1 MKDVPDSGRREGER
15 LAGKVA
21 LVSGIGSG
29 LGQAIALLFARQGA
43 RVLGTD
49 IDAES
54 AAETVRRAREDGLD
68 LDSVHPLDLSK
79 PDDVAKWIA
88 VAAER
93 FERIDVLVNPAA
105 RFIGAPI
112 MEMDFETHWRGTL
125 ASELDG
131 VFLVCQAAWPLLIAA
146 GESSIINF
154 SSINAH
160 LAADGLPTLVHAA
173 GKAGVLG
180 MTRELAKEG
189 APHGIRANT
198 IAPGMVVTGA
208 TKRIL
213 DGNPA
218 MAEKMAARTMLNRL
232 GEPDDVA
239 WAAVYLASDE
249 SRWVT
254 GSDLSVDG
262 GWTAW

>member
-1 MKDVPDSGRREGER
+1 MTAANPHGDR

-49 IDAES
+49 IDPES
-54 AAETVRRAREDGLD
+54 AADTVRRARGEGLD
-68 LDSVHPLDLSK
+68 FDSVHPLDLTR
-79 PDDVAKWIA
+79 PEDVGTWIG

-105 RFIGAPI
+105 RFVGAPI

-125 ASELDG
+125 ASELDS
-131 VFLVCQAAWPLLIAA
+131 VFLVCQAAWPLMIAA
-146 GESSIINF
+146 GGGSIINF

-189 APHGIRANT
+189 APHHIRANT

-208 TKRIL
+208 TRRFL

-218 MAEKMAARTMLNRL
+218 TVEKMAARTMLNRL
-232 GEPDDVA
+232 GQPDDVA
-239 WAAVYLASDE
+239 WAAVYLASNE
-249 SRWVT
+249 SLWVT